1 VRSLGSAARPVLYR
15 PLVED
20 DAPVPYWIRRV
31 RNGVVHSEI
40 SPLAVAW

>member
-1 VRSLGSAARPVLYR
+1 VLYR